1 MTAFVIRIGLLL
13 VGAFIVGLILA
24 FGGRTRRPT
33 SSAMLWIT
41 VAYILVVI
49 AELLGRFMFYGAV
62 DRIGI

>member
-1 MTAFVIRIGLLL
+1 
-13 VGAFIVGLILA
+13 
-24 FGGRTRRPT
+24 
-33 SSAMLWIT
+33 MLWIT